1 MLHNSFLLLTMYAV
15 LPLEEPF
22 GKFCITSFKGSL
34 AVTLAKYSCVNCSNA
49 HLGKDYYYSGL

>member
-1 MLHNSFLLLTMYAV
+1 MIHNSFLLLTMYAV

-22 GKFCITSFKGSL
+22 GKINITSFKGYL
-34 AVTLAKYSCVNCSNA
+34 AISLAKYSYVNCSND